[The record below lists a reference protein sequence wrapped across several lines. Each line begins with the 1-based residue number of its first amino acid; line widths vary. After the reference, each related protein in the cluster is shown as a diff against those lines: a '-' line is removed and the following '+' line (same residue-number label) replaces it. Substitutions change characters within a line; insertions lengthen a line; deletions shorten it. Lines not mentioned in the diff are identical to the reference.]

1 MANAIL
7 PLFVSHG
14 LREGLATLSKPGR
27 RRAVFLDRDGTINE
41 EMGYM
46 NHLTRF
52 HMFPYSAA
60 AIRRLNEVG
69 WSVIVITNQSGCAR
83 GFFPEGMI
91 HRVHERLTTEL
102 SAGGARIDAIYY
114 CPHQKSD
121 ACNCRKPLLGMLE
134 QAAREHNLELA
145 GSWVVSDRYADL
157 EMAHAVKGRSVLVL
171 TGYGRGEYEWN
182 RSKWPRQPDYVAEN
196 LEAAVNAILG
206 LRERSHDRSREP
218 SRYKEPQ

>member
-1 MANAIL
+1 M
-7 PLFVSHG
+7 
-14 LREGLATLSKPGR
+14 REGLATLSKPGR

-60 AIRRLNEVG
+60 AIRRLNDAG
-69 WSVIVITNQSGCAR
+69 WPVIVITNQSGCSR
-83 GFFPEGMI
+83 GFFPEEMI
-91 HRVHERLTTEL
+91 GQVHDRLTTEL
-102 SAGGARIDAIYY
+102 AAGGARLDGIYY
-114 CPHQKSD
+114 CPHQMSD

-134 QAAREHNLELA
+134 QAASEHNLELT

-157 EMAHAVKGRSVLVL
+157 EMAHAVNGHSVLVL

-182 RSKWPRQPDYVAEN
+182 RSNWPRQPDYVAEN
-196 LEAAVNAILG
+196 LEAAIDAII
-206 LRERSHDRSREP
+206 SSREFARDP
-218 SRYKEPQ
+218 SREAGRDSSREFSRDKEPQ